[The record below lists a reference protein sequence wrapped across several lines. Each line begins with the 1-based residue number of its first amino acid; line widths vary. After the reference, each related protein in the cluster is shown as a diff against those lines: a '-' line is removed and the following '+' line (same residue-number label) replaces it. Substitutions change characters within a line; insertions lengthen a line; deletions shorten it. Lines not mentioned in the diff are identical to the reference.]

1 MFIETHSDNDITLTF
16 IKSANIQAY
25 PCGRRRST
33 VVDRDGSSGT
43 TDDQYYFPFDPEAR
57 LNTEANNRKQS
68 SQNGYTQ
75 TYLKDW
81 DVTNKLLTLS
91 LAGYLFKISLPDDH
105 CAVNDFGAKV
115 IAQLADTSATSIY
128 ANVLLEDVHLFS
140 GFKEYYTSI
149 LRNQSDS
156 SLPEGIPETSLDL
169 PDTTTVNSGSRSLE
183 NLRDFNNYYFSGLS
197 FSTTPLSGEA
207 ITRSYVQRTVERDG
221 LRGITAKQYL
231 VSLRLLKK
239 SGSTWVINE
248 PARLPL
254 VEHGETVDSIVVG
267 DTLVKDDLTVENHT
281 KSKTVEV
288 TDRTTTKNLTV
299 TTKATIKEEAVE
311 TADIETADINTLTGN
326 KATYATVEGT
336 TLVKGKELL
345 QNGYKVPTI
354 ELVKSGTEWQLK
366 ITKIGAKS

>member
-169 PDTTTVNSGSRSLE
+169 PDTTTVNSGSLE

-366 ITKIGAKS
+366 ITKIGTKS

>member
-1 MFIETHSDNDITLTF
+1 
-16 IKSANIQAY
+16 
-25 PCGRRRST
+25 
-33 VVDRDGSSGT
+33 
-43 TDDQYYFPFDPEAR
+43 
-57 LNTEANNRKQS
+57 
-68 SQNGYTQ
+68 
-75 TYLKDW
+75 
-81 DVTNKLLTLS
+81 
-91 LAGYLFKISLPDDH
+91 
-105 CAVNDFGAKV
+105 
-115 IAQLADTSATSIY
+115 
-128 ANVLLEDVHLFS
+128 
-140 GFKEYYTSI
+140 
-149 LRNQSDS
+149 
-156 SLPEGIPETSLDL
+156 
-169 PDTTTVNSGSRSLE
+169 
-183 NLRDFNNYYFSGLS
+183 
-197 FSTTPLSGEA
+197 
-207 ITRSYVQRTVERDG
+207 
-221 LRGITAKQYL
+221 
-231 VSLRLLKK
+231 LKK

-354 ELVKSGTEWQLK
+354 ELVKSDTEWQLK